1 MKVLPC
7 LLMSIALSSALILP
21 VSAIES
27 EATRLQQEEINYP
40 NVAAAIREIRSAKIK
55 LEDTSNDFG
64 GHKNIA
70 IHALDEALNQLQI
83 SLEFV
88 KKENKSK
95 P

>member
-1 MKVLPC
+1 MKVW
-7 LLMSIALSSALILP
+7 LLTSLLFASALP
-21 VSAIES
+21 VSALES
-27 EATRLQQEEINYP
+27 EATRLQKEEINYP
-40 NVAAAIREIRSAKIK
+40 SVAEAMNEIRAAKIK
-55 LEDTSNDFG
+55 LEETNNEFG